1 MIDRGKLRAAFRA
14 TLLLA
19 ASAAVTAGTARA
31 QASDRWSAGESG
43 AVATLPAATG
53 DSGVEQATLACTAQR
68 WTLTLSLAALGGG
81 EAGAGAVL
89 RIDRRTFDTTA
100 ALDGGT
106 VAIAMPS
113 EAIRP
118 LKDGL
123 RLAVEIDGLVGGM
136 LGEVAFSLRGSRVAI
151 DAVEERCSLRDM
163 TGYTPVTLTPYSS
176 YMNLA
181 RELRAGDIEA
191 FTAATSARPEL
202 TVAMSEF
209 DEGRR
214 ILFTRLCGSS
224 WYYGAS
230 GCNITGF
237 APEGEGWRIA
247 YDTENVHLFLDPRSR
262 TDGWPDLATL
272 PVRGRGE
279 ARLWRWDGKAYA
291 LVGPLPED

>member
-1 MIDRGKLRAAFRA
+1 MVHAADP
-14 TLLLA
+14 
-19 ASAAVTAGTARA
+19 AGA
-31 QASDRWSAGESG
+31 QAPDRWSADDAE
-43 AVATLPAATG
+43 AIATLPAARSDAG
-53 DSGVEQATLACTAQR
+53 IDRATLACAAQR

-81 EAGAGAVL
+81 KSEAGAVL
-89 RIDRRTFDTTA
+89 RVDRRSFDTTA

-106 VAIAMPS
+106 IAVAMPAD
-113 EAIRP
+113 AIDP
-118 LKDGL
+118 LKNGL
-123 RLAVEIDGLVGGM
+123 RMSVGIDGLVGGM

-151 DAVEERCSLRDM
+151 AAVEDRCSLRDM

-176 YMNLA
+176 YLNIA
-181 RELRAGDIEA
+181 RELRAADIRA
-191 FTAATSARPEL
+191 FTAATSIRPEL

-209 DEGRR
+209 DDGRR

-237 APEGEGWRIA
+237 APKGEGWRIA
-247 YDTENVHLFLDPRSR
+247 YDTENVHLFVDPRSR

-279 ARLWRWDGKAYA
+279 TRLWRWDGTAYA
-291 LVGPLPED
+291 LVGPLPEE